1 MSETEPVLVTLPGDV
16 NQVDESGYVWAFLD
30 TANEPE
36 RVRPGALIVAG
47 DEVEPFLARV
57 VDEVDGPGGRTI
69 VHLDVFRRAR
79 RDRRRAPPRQGD
91 RLSPLA
97 TFAAPFSRLLS
108 RPRRAGSASRLG
120 LRLPVPS
127 P

>member
-69 VHLDVFRRAR
+69 VHLDVFGVPDEIVDELRHAR
-79 RDRRRAPPRQGD
+79 VIA
-91 RLSPLA
+91 
-97 TFAAPFSRLLS
+97 
-108 RPRRAGSASRLG
+108 
-120 LRLPVPS
+120 
-127 P
+127 